1 MFRLR
6 GSGAVLFCILV
17 VVALFLGST
26 LYVYADPATS
36 TISGRLA
43 ATYDSKSGTVTA
55 MVAGY
60 CEGNPVTIGPST
72 WAASEKEFS
81 SLKAEDVGKTLCGE
95 GLALKKV
102 TKSAHN
108 GREIVADVIIV
119 RYE

>member
-17 VVALFLGST
+17 AVVLFLGSAFC
-26 LYVYADPATS
+26 VYAATS

-43 ATYDSKSGTVTA
+43 ATYDSNSGTVTA

-81 SLKAEDVGKTLCGE
+81 NLKAEDVGKTLCGD
-95 GLALKKV
+95 GMSLKKV
-102 TKSAHN
+102 TKSVHN
-108 GREIVADVIIV
+108 GKNIVADVIIV